1 MLALTKY
8 LGICFRC
15 SKVEGRGD
23 QLSLSN
29 AEHLPSFFALTY
41 SFRFRKWSVWC
52 AHKSETAPLI
62 RSFCSRFASV
72 STCRQGSNRQTFEVI
87 WSYVAVLRSE
97 SAQTWQSLADKTY
110 LHSTLRSVREAV
122 WLLRFAARGCHCHA
136 QNTSQIRFHS
146 LSLFSLFCV
155 LLRWRGLQGQV
166 RKENVD
172 DRLCFP
178 NVG

>member
-72 STCRQGSNRQTFEVI
+72 STSGRQGSNRQTFEVI

-122 WLLRFAARGCHCHA
+122 WLLRFV
-136 QNTSQIRFHS
+136 
-146 LSLFSLFCV
+146 SLFSLFCV

>member
-72 STCRQGSNRQTFEVI
+72 STSGRQGSNRQTFEVI

-122 WLLRFAARGCHCHA
+122 WLLRFAV
-136 QNTSQIRFHS
+136 
-146 LSLFSLFCV
+146 SLFSLFCV